1 VMAADEDTG
10 RAAAKRELLRERAS
24 RRLQAGEWPG
34 ADAGWDA
41 AFFAEPV
48 PVVLGQP
55 MVEDLSINPYPFY
68 SFDATAGQQFHIG
81 VNDISV
87 EDTGLWIYGTDRTT
101 LLYDYD
107 QDNCGAF
114 EGTVC
119 SESVDCPPDS
129 PLCGGYAEEAEFTA
143 PADGTYY
150 AMGHSLSVGGDYGWT
165 SGFTEPTELSLT
177 VRDTWPGGPTPPP
190 PPVVACVGAWSDWS
204 ACSEPCGPAGV
215 RQRAYVVSTAAAGG
229 GATCPAAAG
238 DAQSEGCNVGISCCQ
253 VGIAPP
259 RSAGCIIER
268 FLLNEP
274 ARFDA
279 AHEFLA
285 KAVQDE
291 GDSLGSRLFQ

>member
-1 VMAADEDTG
+1 
-10 RAAAKRELLRERAS
+10 
-24 RRLQAGEWPG
+24 
-34 ADAGWDA
+34 
-41 AFFAEPV
+41 
-48 PVVLGQP
+48 VLGQP

-215 RQRAYVVSTAAAGG
+215 RQLNGRTWSRRPPRAAELLVPPPLETRSQRAAMWGS
-229 GATCPAAAG
+229 PAAKWGSPLRAALAASLNVSCSTSPHG
-238 DAQSEGCNVGISCCQ
+238 STPHTSSSRKLYRTRETRWAPVCSSEREREWGGI
-253 VGIAPP
+253 
-259 RSAGCIIER
+259 
-268 FLLNEP
+268 
-274 ARFDA
+274 
-279 AHEFLA
+279 
-285 KAVQDE
+285 
-291 GDSLGSRLFQ
+291 